1 MEERIR
7 SDMADLMAKE
17 QAVLEAWA
25 AQRRRFE
32 ECVKFVA
39 VEVSCIP
46 ILSVNYTLPYQLL
59 TIIL

>member
-1 MEERIR
+1 MKVEERIR

-32 ECVKFVA
+32 ECIKFVA
-39 VEVSCIP
+39 VEVSHA
-46 ILSVNYTLPYQLL
+46 NLL
-59 TIIL
+59 LAARASIIS